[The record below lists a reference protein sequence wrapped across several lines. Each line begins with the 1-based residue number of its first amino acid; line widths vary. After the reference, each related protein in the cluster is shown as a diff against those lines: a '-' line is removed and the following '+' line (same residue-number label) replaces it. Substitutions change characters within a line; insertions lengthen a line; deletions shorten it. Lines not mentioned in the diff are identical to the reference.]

1 MNVERFIENGGNP
14 EVNDKLFEKLA
25 PRPRIEVT
33 PVGVQQER
41 YEGQGDAIAAA
52 REAVAEAYQNIEL
65 SNN

>member
-25 PRPRIEVT
+25 PRPILGT
-33 PVGVQQER
+33 PDKDVRTEEYVGQQ
-41 YEGQGDAIAAA
+41 ASILAA
-52 REAVAEAYQNIEL
+52 REAVEEAYQNIEL

>member
-25 PRPRIEVT
+25 PRPVLQAPIQNVRE
-33 PVGVQQER
+33 ER
-41 YEGQGDAIAAA
+41 YAGQQDSIMAA
-52 REAVAEAYQNIEL
+52 REAVDEAYKNIEL